1 MYSWLS
7 LSKML
12 PQTST
17 WWGKEGWPYSKGRHR
32 NVLSGSAILQ
42 EPCTHTGRAF
52 CIDKQPPSC
61 MHLSPLVQASSHSQK
76 TWGKAISY
84 YGDTRQGGSGRKCC
98 REIRVPKAKLVCDA
112 LSTSRHNSRECKWQL
127 TPSES
132 AALTSRHPED
142 ANLHTTWWILW

>member
-42 EPCTHTGRAF
+42 EPCTHTGRAL

-76 TWGKAISY
+76 TWGKAIPY
-84 YGDTRQGGSGRKCC
+84 YGDTRQGGSRRKCC

-112 LSTSRHNSRECKWQL
+112 LSTRRHNSRECKWQL

-132 AALTSRHPED
+132 AALASRHPED
-142 ANLHTTWWILW
+142 ANLHTTRWILW